1 MTRFVVIGILT
12 AFAVLFF
19 LGLGSI
25 KESYKLLPIAASKE
39 GAGSTQFS
47 SWRDFRAPDHKFSVM
62 MPAYPQNAK
71 QTMKDTKT
79 KELRKYDMYVAE
91 KEDGSLFMISLIQF
105 PESKETPEY
114 IQKSVVNDLLAANPQ
129 NQLKS
134 MKIGDYKGKKTLDFS
149 IVNDEMTVEG
159 MAFSDADTLYL
170 LSAIFKNSTYN
181 PEEFKY
187 FINSF
192 DLTAGLTK

>member
-1 MTRFVVIGILT
+1 MTRFIVIGILT

-25 KESYKLLPIAASKE
+25 KESYKLLPISASKE
-39 GAGSTQFS
+39 GSGTQFS
-47 SWRDFRAPDHKFSVM
+47 SWKDFKAPDQKFSVM
-62 MPAYPQNAK
+62 LPAYPQNAK
-71 QTMKDTKT
+71 QTMKDAKT
-79 KELRKYDMYVAE
+79 KEVRKYDMYVAE
-91 KEDGSLFMISLIQF
+91 KEDGSLFMISLIKF
-105 PESKETPEY
+105 PDSKETPEY

-149 IVNDEMTVEG
+149 IINNEMTVDG
-159 MAFSDADTLYL
+159 MAFSDGDTLYL
-170 LSAIFKNSTYN
+170 LSGIFKNNVYH
-181 PEEFKY
+181 PEEYKY

-192 DLTAGLTK
+192 DLTSGLTK

>member
-1 MTRFVVIGILT
+1 MTRFVVMAILT
-12 AFAVLFF
+12 AFVVLFF
-19 LGLGSI
+19 IGLGNI
-25 KESYKLLPIAASKE
+25 KDSYKLLPIDASKE
-39 GAGSTQFS
+39 GAGTTKFS
-47 SWRDFRAPDHKFSVM
+47 SWKDFHSPDQKFSVM

-71 QTMKDTKT
+71 QSMKDPKT
-79 KELRKYDMYVAE
+79 KEIRKYDMYVAE

-114 IQKSVVNDLLAANPQ
+114 IQKSVVNDLLASNPQ

-149 IVNDEMTVEG
+149 ITNNEMTVEG
-159 MAFSDADTLYL
+159 MAFSDGDTLYL
-170 LSAIFKNSTYN
+170 LSAIFKNNSYN

-187 FINSF
+187 FVSSF
-192 DLTAGLTK
+192 DLTPGFKK